1 MRMAKNTLVMFAL
14 VMVPAAMAQKWEFGG
29 GAGYGFYTSQD
40 VTSPA
45 GTASAKFASGFN
57 GSVWLDN
64 DNSRHWGG
72 ELRYDYQTGNMQ
84 LSSGGTTAGFGS
96 RSQAVH
102 YDFLLHATPRNAKV
116 RPYLAFGAGVKY
128 FQGTGTEVM
137 AQPLSN
143 IALLSQ
149 TNQIE
154 PVVSVGGGI
163 KFNMARHFGFR
174 VEAHDYMSPM
184 PQKVIQPAMNASTGG
199 WIHDIVI
206 SAGVSYLFGP
216 Q

>member
-1 MRMAKNTLVMFAL
+1 MRMAKNALVMFAL

-45 GTASAKFASGFN
+45 GTASAKFGTGFD

-64 DNSRHWGG
+64 DNGKHWGG
-72 ELRYDYQTGNMQ
+72 EIRYDYQSGDMK
-84 LSSGGTTAGFGS
+84 LSSGGTTASFAG

-116 RPYLAFGAGVKY
+116 RPFLAFGAGVKY
-128 FQGTGTEVM
+128 FQGTGAEVM
-137 AQPLSN
+137 VQPLSN
-143 IALLSQ
+143 FALLSQ
-149 TNQIE
+149 TSDIE

-163 KFNMARHFGFR
+163 KFNMARHVGFR
-174 VEAHDYMSPM
+174 VEVHDYMSPI
-184 PQKVIQPAMNASTGG
+184 PQKVIQPSMNASTGG
-199 WIHDIVI
+199 WIHDIVVA
-206 SAGVSYLFGP
+206 AGVSYLFGA